1 MTGYMASAYLI
12 PQEEIAARY
21 GEDSGFGDGRAA
33 EIDLNGMWMTSVS
46 LRETTDNTSA
56 SLATLD
62 ENSKVGLLG
71 ILDTWAYIWAE
82 TDDGR
87 KLGYVPLDVLT
98 LSLIHI

>member
-1 MTGYMASAYLI
+1 
-12 PQEEIAARY
+12 
-21 GEDSGFGDGRAA
+21 
-33 EIDLNGMWMTSVS
+33 MWMTSVP
-46 LRETTDNTSA
+46 LCETTDNASV

-98 LSLIHI
+98 DVGELKVSHYFQREDG